1 MTTTRSAD
9 VLENALDAVARAAR
23 PTARST
29 AATRADWLRNIAD
42 SLDRAS
48 AELISIA
55 RAETN
60 LTEVRLANEL
70 RRTTFQARLFA
81 DRLSTGSFSGAFI
94 DPADADWP
102 MGARPDLRRTFI
114 PIGPVLVF
122 TASNFPFAFGVAG
135 GDMVSALTAG
145 CPVLIKAHPGH
156 PDLSR
161 ATYRVVTDALAD
173 AGAPEGVFG
182 MIEGEDNGRA
192 AVLDPRI
199 RAVGFTGST
208 IGGRALFD
216 VAMSRPDPIP
226 FYAEMGSTNPVVITP
241 RSWAT
246 RRAEIADGFAAS
258 LTASA
263 GQMCTKPGVV
273 FLPDVQGFLDQL
285 PSLSAAPM
293 LNDHILDGF
302 HRTTSKMATQAAIAL
317 GELSARDAAPILFR
331 TSIAEVQA
339 RPDLLDLEM
348 FGPAALLVEYTHL
361 DQVVDVIDQLPG
373 QLTASVHGGDQP
385 DPREAE
391 LVARLAEHAG
401 RILWNDWPTGLSVTD
416 AQQHGGPYPATTA
429 PLSTSV
435 GTQSVWRFLRPV
447 TFQNMPDEALPEGL
461 LGHVNSPSFAQ
472 EHP

>member
-29 AATRADWLRNIAD
+29 AATRAGWLRHIAD
-42 SLDRAS
+42 SLDRAG
-48 AELISIA
+48 AELITIA
-55 RAETN
+55 RAETH
-60 LTEVRLANEL
+60 LTDVRLVNEL
-70 RRTTFQARLFA
+70 RRTTFQARLFD
-81 DRLSTGSFSGAFI
+81 DRLSTGSFSSVFI

-102 MGARPDLRRTFI
+102 MGARPHLRRTFI

-161 ATYRVVTDALAD
+161 AIYRVVKDALAD
-173 AGAPEGVFG
+173 AGAPDGVFG

-192 AVLDPRI
+192 AVLDSRI

-208 IGGRALFD
+208 SGGRALFD
-216 VAMSRPDPIP
+216 LAMSRPDPIP

-246 RRAEIADGFAAS
+246 RRADIATGFAAS

-302 HRTTSKMATQAAIAL
+302 HRTTSKMATQADIAL

-331 TSIAEVQA
+331 TTIAAVQSQ
-339 RPDLLDLEM
+339 PDLLDLEM

-385 DPREAE
+385 DLQEAE

-401 RILWNDWPTGLSVTD
+401 RILWNDWPTGVSVTD

-461 LGHVNSPSFAQ
+461 RRNLNSPSSAQ
-472 EHP
+472 EHA